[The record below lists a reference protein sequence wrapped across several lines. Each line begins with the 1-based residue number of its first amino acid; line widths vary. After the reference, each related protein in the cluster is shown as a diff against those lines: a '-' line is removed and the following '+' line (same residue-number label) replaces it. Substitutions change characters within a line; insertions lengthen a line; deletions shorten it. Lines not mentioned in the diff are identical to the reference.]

1 MEVKVRQ
8 SSSKNGSTYLQS
20 TSSGTPPPLF
30 AQDVRYCTTFANIY
44 VFCIHN
50 TYIYVVCTRQK
61 DKFLYADRKD
71 LKETVLMIKKD
82 DNDGDIRY
90 SSVPLSVWLGMYFRL
105 QRQRENLTHLP

>member
-1 MEVKVRQ
+1 MQVKVRQ

-20 TSSGTPPPLF
+20 TSSGTPLPPPLF

-44 VFCIHN
+44 VCI
-50 TYIYVVCTRQK
+50 YIIHIFTYVVCTRQK
-61 DKFLYADRKD
+61 DEFLYADRKD

-90 SSVPLSVWLGMYFRL
+90 SSVPLSVWVCIFACKVKGR
-105 QRQRENLTHLP
+105 T